1 MRPAAVNAFTK
12 QGSQDCSSLGALEM
26 SDSGDAMR
34 VRFEI
39 AKRGVHDQ
47 LPEADARRVKEMRY
61 LTKACLEHWG
71 LVAMSDDVLL
81 AASELVTN
89 AILHSHGMEIT
100 LSIGLQGD
108 ELLRVSVHDETPW
121 LPVIR
126 RADDDAESGR
136 GLQLVEWMT
145 IAHNGAWGIS
155 DGGAT
160 TWCTFSIAAERGCW

>member
-1 MRPAAVNAFTK
+1 MRPTAVNAVTMRER
-12 QGSQDCSSLGALEM
+12 QDCSSLGTPEM
-26 SDSGDAMR
+26 SDNGDAMK

-39 AKRGVHDQ
+39 AKRGTHDQ
-47 LPEADARRVKEMRY
+47 LAEADARRVKEMRY

-71 LVAMSDDVLL
+71 LAAMSDDVVL

-89 AILHSHGMEIT
+89 AILHSHGAEIT
-100 LSIGLQGD
+100 LSISLQD
-108 ELLRVSVHDETPW
+108 DDLLRLSVHDETPW

-126 RADDDAESGR
+126 RVDGDAESGR

-145 IAHNGAWGIS
+145 IAHNGAWGTS

-160 TWCTFSIAAERGCW
+160 TWCTFSIAAERGRW

>member
-12 QGSQDCSSLGALEM
+12 RGSQDCSSLGAPEM

-39 AKRGVHDQ
+39 AKRGAHDQ

-61 LTKACLEHWG
+61 LMKACLEHWG

-89 AILHSHGMEIT
+89 AILHSHGTEIT

-108 ELLRVSVHDETPW
+108 DLLRVSVHDETPW

-126 RADDDAESGR
+126 RVDGDSESGR

-160 TWCTFSIAAERGCW
+160 TWCTFSITAERGRW